1 MNDVNV
7 LSTPAGW
14 NGTFIRTSLTH
25 GRKASGVTARGHRH
39 IAADLFRP
47 PYFAGKAN
55 VT

>member
-25 GRKASGVTARGHRH
+25 GRIERTARPWQTVISRVGE
-39 IAADLFRP
+39 
-47 PYFAGKAN
+47 AGR
-55 VT
+55 